1 VAKKFQELRDK
12 MSPKSLARARKKA
25 SKYSKEIDNAT
36 RKRARKS
43 RTPESGVLAEI
54 LQCLRNHRILCF
66 RMNVGV
72 HQVGSRFI
80 RYGVKGMSDV
90 LAFPKKDIDLN
101 GLYGGEQVVPLWIEA
116 KSRDGRQGADQKIF
130 QQVVEADGHW
140 YVVVRS
146 YEELDAYLKSKGV
159 IR

>member
-1 VAKKFQELRDK
+1 MAKT
-12 MSPKSLARARKKA
+12 
-25 SKYSKEIDNAT
+25 I

-66 RMNVGV
+66 RMNTGAHVATDAKGKP
-72 HQVGSRFI
+72 RMI
-80 RYGVKGMSDV
+80 RYGVKGMADV
-90 LAFPKKDIDLN
+90 LAFVNIRTLPNVPAILRATDFTT
-101 GLYGGEQVVPLWIEA
+101 QVIWIEA
-116 KSRDGRQGADQKIF
+116 KAKGGKQSPDQSIF

-146 YEELDAYLKSKGV
+146 YEELEAYLKSKGV

>member
-1 VAKKFQELRDK
+1 MAKT
-12 MSPKSLARARKKA
+12 
-25 SKYSKEIDNAT
+25 I

-66 RMNVGV
+66 RMNTGAHVATDAKGKP
-72 HQVGSRFI
+72 RMI
-80 RYGVKGMSDV
+80 RYGVKGMADV
-90 LAFPKKDIDLN
+90 LAFTRHNFVQIF
-101 GLYGGEQVVPLWIEA
+101 PLWIEA
-116 KSRDGRQGADQKIF
+116 KANGGKQSDAQSIF

-146 YEELDAYLKSKGV
+146 YEELEAYLKSKGV